1 MHFRQIISSV
11 LVGMLLFGN
20 MQKAYAS
27 ETIESDNIDVIKEST
42 EDLGVQLNDLYHKV
56 GENLN
61 IDYMYVKIIHLV
73 AGGKAIYADQR
84 PNIYNEKTV
93 DTFKG
98 PFDIEGAKQEYLVK
112 APWAFCPD
120 SDVQRPSKHY
130 LPDAAFNVTSE
141 VVKIMNNRFYYD
153 RGYMQSYFDALNK
166 DVKTT
171 ILFTEAMLEYTG
183 ASKDVVNSFYNIYE
197 KILYEKDKDE
207 NVLESNGEG
216 VYSFKEK
223 YKQILVDNNIDEKSI
238 EVLSIIL
245 SFDSKLAAYND
256 PDTIKNE
263 YVNPY
268 KLGYTSRENM
278 MLAAMSVVGKV
289 RYVWGGGHL
298 GSGNLKGI
306 NPSWKAFYDT
316 YGTEEGEEGYRMSI
330 KPTASWC
337 PIHKRVE
344 KEDGCLF
351 EAETVYSV
359 EQYVDSRKEIM
370 DTSNMQLDKYKS
382 YLEKDIDLEKGM
394 NSHRLDGLDCSGYTS
409 WVYNQITDKRNYDSG
424 AAQFISSGGLRTID
438 YGSTMLPGD
447 VYSWTGHIVLIVGKV
462 ANSGK
467 SHIILEA
474 SPNTVKF
481 GVLYYSGVST
491 DELEKAINI
500 AKEANDLI
508 GALPDV
514 ERTHIYNMDNVGYK
528 EDGTRYAEIGR
539 LPFAFIDETT
549 VISGYG
555 KPIKEMYADE
565 IIQNSINHLPYQYV
579 SGYASYTGKI
589 FNTDNIIGNIPVVEE
604 DSSIEIESIEENVT
618 IEELVGIQ

>member
-1 MHFRQIISSV
+1 MHFRRIIASV
-11 LVGMLLFGN
+11 IIGLLFIGN
-20 MQKAYAS
+20 MQVVYAS
-27 ETIESDNIDVIKEST
+27 DNMEVIGEST
-42 EDLGVQLNDLYHKV
+42 DDLGVQLNDLYHEV
-56 GENLN
+56 GGNLN
-61 IDYMYVKIIHLV
+61 IDYMYVKIIHLL

-98 PFDIEGAKQEYLVK
+98 PFEIDGVEQEYLVA

-120 SDVQRPSKHY
+120 SDVERPSKYY
-130 LPDAAFNVTSE
+130 LPDAAYNVTSDI
-141 VVKIMNNRFYYD
+141 VKIMNNRFYFD

-171 ILFTEAMLEYTG
+171 ILFTEALLEYTG
-183 ASKDVVNSFYNIYE
+183 ASSETVNKFYNIYE
-197 KILYEKDKDE
+197 KILYEKEKDE
-207 NVLESNGEG
+207 NVLESNENG
-216 VYSFKEK
+216 VYSFKKE
-223 YKQILVDNNIDEKSI
+223 YKQILIDNNIDEKSI
-238 EVLSIIL
+238 GVLSVIL

-268 KLGYTSRENM
+268 KLNYTSRENM

-289 RYVWGGGHL
+289 RYIWGGGHL
-298 GSGNLKGI
+298 ESGNLNGI

-316 YGTEEGEEGYRMSI
+316 YGTKEGDEGYQMSI
-330 KPTASWC
+330 IPTASWC
-337 PIHKRVE
+337 PVHKRVE
-344 KEDGCLF
+344 NADGCLF
-351 EAETVYSV
+351 KADTVYSV

-370 DTSNMQLDKYKS
+370 DTSNMSIEKYQKYIDS
-382 YLEKDIDLEKGM
+382 SIDLSKGM

-409 WVYNQITDKRNYDSG
+409 WVYNQISETRNYDAG
-424 AAQFISSGGLRTID
+424 AGYFIRYGDLNSIE

-447 VYSWTGHIVLIVGKV
+447 VYSWTGHIVLVVGKV
-462 ANSGK
+462 ADSGK
-467 SHIILEA
+467 SHIIIEA

-481 GVLYYSGVST
+481 GVLYYSGVSA

-500 AKEANDLI
+500 AKEANELI
-508 GALPDV
+508 GGLPDA
-514 ERTHIYNMDNVGYK
+514 ERTHIYNMDSVGYSAS
-528 EDGTRYAEIGR
+528 GSRYAEIGR

-565 IIQNSINHLPYQYV
+565 IIQNSIDNLPYQYV
-579 SGYASYTGKI
+579 SGYARYKGKI
-589 FNTDNIIGNIPVVEE
+589 FDTTSLTGKADTEKSSESNIVDNMDTVEG
-604 DSSIEIESIEENVT
+604 
-618 IEELVGIQ
+618 LVGIQ